1 MKQWTITYSDK
12 EGVPQSLE
20 LDSEQRP
27 TEEEV
32 ADYLREA
39 LFPVA
44 DEVALPD
51 LEGRM
56 PEPMVKSLREQHG
69 VEIHSITEKL

>member
-12 EGVPQSLE
+12 DCVTQSLE
-20 LDSEQRP
+20 LDSERRP

-32 ADYLREA
+32 ADYLREV

-51 LEGRM
+51 LEGRI
-56 PEPMVKSLREQHG
+56 PEPMVKSLKEQHG
-69 VEIHSITEKL
+69 VKIIEITEKP

>member
-32 ADYLREA
+32 ADYLREV

-56 PEPMVKSLREQHG
+56 PEPMVKCLREQHG
-69 VEIHSITEKL
+69 VEIHSITEKR